1 MRRDHK
7 VIVIQKESFSAKA
20 RHQDSK
26 GFLLNDMVCVR
37 RGSLEKRTQRRK
49 DVKIAQSFFFLLLL
63 LLFAVNTHAQT
74 EPGKLRLEHADSL
87 RGLEEN
93 GVSII
98 EALGHVKFVQDSATL
113 TCDRARTIQAESRT
127 EFMGN
132 VVMHDGPKWLR
143 ADRVI
148 AYEDRKE
155 QEAIGQVALG
165 DQNSQLT
172 ARRVRYFQQTEIAF
186 AEEEVAITNSDRRL
200 LLTCGKAEYYRQQE
214 HSKATISPVLIEFDS
229 LKQENMRITGEIIEL
244 FEGGARAKVTGK
256 VEITQKKTR
265 ARCEEAEYFRE
276 EGRLEL
282 RFDPVAWQERDEL
295 RGELIELFIANQKLS
310 QVKVTGKATMVS
322 PADTSQADSS
332 VSRKRLNSLSGG
344 TMNLFFRDEQI
355 EHVLVEDAA
364 TSVYH
369 VIEAGAD
376 KGTNEVQG
384 DKITLFF
391 SNKELQRILIASK
404 PGKSNGKFV
413 PPGLAAATKAAE
425 KKP

>member
-1 MRRDHK
+1 MTMRRRAQFKNMH
-7 VIVIQKESFSAKA
+7 
-20 RHQDSK
+20 SK
-26 GFLLNDMVCVR
+26 RAMKMQHALV
-37 RGSLEKRTQRRK
+37 
-49 DVKIAQSFFFLLLL
+49 AFLLLIYST
-63 LLFAVNTHAQT
+63 ASHAQT

-113 TCDRARTIQAESRT
+113 TCDRARSIQAESRT
-127 EFMGN
+127 EFIGN
-132 VVMHDGPKWLR
+132 VMMHDGPKWLR

-148 AYEDRKE
+148 AHEDRKM

-165 DQNSQLT
+165 DQSSQLT
-172 ARRVRYFQQTEIAF
+172 AARVRYFQQTEIAF
-186 AEEEVAITNSDRRL
+186 AEEEVSITNSDRRL
-200 LLTCGKAEYYRQQE
+200 LLTCGKAEYYRAQE

-229 LKQENMRITGEIIEL
+229 LQNENMRITGETIEL

-265 ARCEEAEYFRE
+265 ARCEEAEYFRA

-282 RFDPVAWQERDEL
+282 RFDPIAWQERDEL
-295 RGELIELFIANQKLS
+295 RGELIELYIANQKLS
-310 QVKVTGKATMVS
+310 QVQVTGKATMTS
-322 PADTSQADSS
+322 PADTTQPDSS
-332 VSRKRLNSLSGG
+332 ATSKRLNSLSGG
-344 TMNLFFRDEQI
+344 KMNLYFKDEQLN
-355 EHVLVEDAA
+355 HVIVEDAA

-369 VIEAGAD
+369 VIEEGED

-391 SNKELQRILIASK
+391 SNKELHRILIASK

-413 PPGLAAATKAAE
+413 PPGLAAETKTVE
-425 KKP
+425 KNPQ

>member
-1 MRRDHK
+1 MK
-7 VIVIQKESFSAKA
+7 MQYALVA
-20 RHQDSK
+20 
-26 GFLLNDMVCVR
+26 
-37 RGSLEKRTQRRK
+37 
-49 DVKIAQSFFFLLLL
+49 FLLLIYST
-63 LLFAVNTHAQT
+63 ASQAQT

-113 TCDRARTIQAESRT
+113 TCDRARSIQAESRT
-127 EFMGN
+127 EFIGN
-132 VVMHDGPKWLR
+132 VMMHDGPKWLR

-148 AYEDRKE
+148 AHEDRKM

-165 DQNSQLT
+165 DQSSQLT
-172 ARRVRYFQQTEIAF
+172 AARVRYFQQTEIAF
-186 AEEEVAITNSDRRL
+186 AEEEVSITNSDRRL
-200 LLTCGKAEYYRQQE
+200 LLTCGKAEYYRAQE

-229 LKQENMRITGEIIEL
+229 LQNENMRITGETIEL

-265 ARCEEAEYFRE
+265 ARCEEAEYFRA

-282 RFDPVAWQERDEL
+282 RFDPIAWQERDEL
-295 RGELIELFIANQKLS
+295 RGELIELYIANQKLS
-310 QVKVTGKATMVS
+310 QVQVTGKATMTS
-322 PADTSQADSS
+322 PADTTQPDSS
-332 VSRKRLNSLSGG
+332 ATSKRLNSLSGG
-344 TMNLFFRDEQI
+344 KMNLYFKDEQLN
-355 EHVLVEDAA
+355 HVIVEDAA

-369 VIEAGAD
+369 VIEAGED

-391 SNKELQRILIASK
+391 SNKELHRILIASK

-413 PPGLAAATKAAE
+413 PPGLAAETKTAE
-425 KKP
+425 KNPQ

>member
-1 MRRDHK
+1 MRTDK
-7 VIVIQKESFSAKA
+7 QAVI
-20 RHQDSK
+20 HQEFFHAEPQSQRAQ
-26 GFLLNDMVCVR
+26 GFLRND
-37 RGSLEKRTQRRK
+37 SLKSVARNLWGALFALL
-49 DVKIAQSFFFLLLL
+49 IA
-63 LLFAVNTHAQT
+63 LLFTTSAFAQT
-74 EPGKLRLEHADSL
+74 EPGKLRLERADSL

-98 EALGHVKFVQDSATL
+98 EALGHVKFLQDSATL

-127 EFMGN
+127 EFIGN

-148 AYEDRKE
+148 AYEDRKI

-165 DQNSQLT
+165 DQTSQMT
-172 ARRVRYFQQTEIAF
+172 ARRVRYFQITEIAF
-186 AEEEVAITNSDRRL
+186 AEEDVSITNSDRRL

-229 LKQENMRITGEIIEL
+229 LQNENMRITGEVIEL

-265 ARCEEAEYFRE
+265 ARCEEAEYFRA

-282 RFDPVAWQERDEL
+282 RFDPIAWQERDEL

-310 QVKVTGKATMVS
+310 QVKVTGKATMTS
-322 PADTSQADSS
+322 PADTTQADSS
-332 VSRKRLNSLSGG
+332 VTSKRLNSLSGG
-344 TMNLFFRDEQI
+344 KMDLYFKDEQL

-369 VIEAGAD
+369 VLEAGED

-384 DKITLFF
+384 DQITLFF
-391 SNKELQRILIASK
+391 SNKELKRIVIASK
-404 PGKSNGKFV
+404 PGKSNGKFM
-413 PPGLAAATKAAE
+413 PPGFTAETKVTE

>member
-1 MRRDHK
+1 MLWGRCG
-7 VIVIQKESFSAKA
+7 AK
-20 RHQDSK
+20 
-26 GFLLNDMVCVR
+26 
-37 RGSLEKRTQRRK
+37 EKRTQRRK
-49 DVKIAQSFFFLLLL
+49 AAKIPQRFLLLL
-63 LLFAVNTHAQT
+63 LVLLPPAFLHAQT

-98 EALGHVKFVQDSATL
+98 EALGNVKFVQDSATL

-148 AYEDRKE
+148 AYEDRKI

-165 DQNSQLT
+165 DQSSQMTARFVRYYQLT
-172 ARRVRYFQQTEIAF
+172 DIAI
-186 AEEEVAITNSDRRL
+186 AEDDVTITNSERRV
-200 LLTCGKAEYYRQQE
+200 LLTCGKAEYQREKEY
-214 HSKATISPVLIEFDS
+214 SKATISPVLIELDS
-229 LKQENMRITGEIIEL
+229 LQNENMRITGETIEL

-265 ARCEEAEYFRE
+265 AHCEEAEYFRE

-310 QVKVTGKATMVS
+310 QVKVTGKATMIS
-322 PADTSQADSS
+322 PADTTQPDSS
-332 VSRKRLNSLSGG
+332 VSRKRLNSLSGA
-344 TMNLFFRDEQI
+344 TMNLFFKEEQI

-413 PPGLAAATKAAE
+413 PPGFAAETKVAE